1 MGKSKLGFFIMIGA
15 LTGAIASMMDR
26 NTRVILGK
34 RLKHM
39 KSEVEF
45 YSKNTDLL
53 KIKFDEKKDKIQSVV
68 GQFTEDATY
77 VKEKVDELKLL
88 TPQVKDLVS
97 ETKEAFTESKEE
109 YKTIVSESTN
119 TSGLNTKK

>member
-1 MGKSKLGFFIMIGA
+1 MGKSKLGTFIMIGA
-15 LTGAIASMMDR
+15 LTGALASMSDR
-26 NTRVILGK
+26 STREKLVK
-34 RLKHM
+34 RIKYM

-45 YSKNTDLL
+45 YSKNRDVL
-53 KIKFDEKKDKIQSVV
+53 KIKFEEKKDKIQSVV

-97 ETKEAFTESKEE
+97 ETRDTFTDSKGE
-109 YKTIVSESTN
+109 YKAIVNDSSDV
-119 TSGLNTKK
+119 SGLNTKK